1 MAPISLP
8 RMRLSAAAGRLSMRL
23 PSNRMRPPAMWPGGS
38 SRPMMAAPVSD
49 LPAPDSPTT
58 PSTSPSPM
66 AKEMPSTAIDAQAR
80 IDGVVKKIDDEID
93 DDKEEGDQHK
103 IGRHHRDVGKTD
115 RLDDEEADA
124 RPLEHRLGDDGE
136 GDDGAELQTGD
147 GDDRHQGVLQRMAE
161 IDGAVGEAAGARE
174 LDVVGAQDLEH
185 LGAHQAHDDDFG
197 DRPGVLVGEAEI
209 AMHGAPDEARELDEE
224 RIVETERLAQLVT
237 ILLRR
242 VLSNHVVDRVADE
255 VEQRKGD
262 EGDRQHDGDRL
273 QQATNDEGDHGRHLG
288 RLVAVRS
295 PLSPLGRGQGEGESD
310 TGEMWR
316 VSGIASGNAP
326 SPSPLRGSP
335 PSPRWGEGATTS
347 P

>member
-136 GDDGAELQTGD
+136 GDDGAELQAGD

-185 LGAHQAHDDDFG
+185 LGAHQAHDQG
-197 DRPGVLVGEAEI
+197 QLHEA
-209 AMHGAPDEARELDEE
+209 
-224 RIVETERLAQLVT
+224 
-237 ILLRR
+237 
-242 VLSNHVVDRVADE
+242 
-255 VEQRKGD
+255 
-262 EGDRQHDGDRL
+262 EGDRRHDQRPQPVDGEKSRRPPAERHRL
-273 QQATNDEGDHGRHLG
+273 AAAEGRQPAEDDGKDEDEQDAGEEGRQRYADERDGEEELRQQ
-288 RLVAVRS
+288 
-295 PLSPLGRGQGEGESD
+295 
-310 TGEMWR
+310 
-316 VSGIASGNAP
+316 
-326 SPSPLRGSP
+326 
-335 PSPRWGEGATTS
+335 
-347 P
+347 